1 MMLPNAHA
9 HQPTTLHGYHYCFPK
24 LCVDV
29 VVRCTCVYL
38 KKTTDLLC
46 VITVYKESKYREPMM
61 CCNYPESSRYIP
73 MLHAKHYIQS
83 CFCQIASSFY
93 SNKKTQQMDGLW
105 ASCLTNRRQ
114 ASSSLVFFK
123 PHSFHLSIFHRL
135 FFSIVCFARWKHQ
148 VSFSPMK
155 NGGKGAM

>member
-61 CCNYPESSRYIP
+61 CCNYPECSSRYIP

-93 SNKKTQQMDGLW
+93 SNKKTSRWMDYGHP
-105 ASCLTNRRQ
+105 ASPTEDRLPLLSY
-114 ASSSLVFFK
+114 SSSHILFTFPFF
-123 PHSFHLSIFHRL
+123 ID
-135 FFSIVCFARWKHQ
+135 
-148 VSFSPMK
+148 SFSLPHCLLCK
-155 NGGKGAM
+155 VKTPSVILSYEKWR

>member
-1 MMLPNAHA
+1 MIMMLPNAHA

-93 SNKKTQQMDGLW
+93 SNKKKPADGWIMGILPHQQKTGFLF
-105 ASCLTNRRQ
+105 SRILQ
-114 ASSSLVFFK
+114 AT
-123 PHSFHLSIFHRL
+123 
-135 FFSIVCFARWKHQ
+135 FFSPFH
-148 VSFSPMK
+148 FS
-155 NGGKGAM
+155 